1 MNSSDFSLGQ
11 YSYAPVKGDT
21 LLTNFSIKE
30 DKDDIIPM
38 IKEAMKASKEGFKII
53 SSPWTAPPWMK
64 DNNEWVGGK
73 IETRTL

>member
-1 MNSSDFSLGQ
+1 
-11 YSYAPVKGDT
+11 
-21 LLTNFSIKE
+21 
-30 DKDDIIPM
+30 M